1 MKLTKKHLKKI
12 IKEEIDIL
20 AEEQVSPLQR
30 LAYKAQKFASDVVS
44 ANKPKPGDR
53 LGTGKAIP
61 EAGVIRP
68 WDSRR
73 ETWPRAMARIAQA
86 AKKID
91 LFQGAPMSEIQLALF
106 IEKELGPEQ
115 LVDAFGGAVAQ
126 SIEEIAAQAGTY
138 EWELDSDRGFYVP
151 KIGPNGK
158 FIRKTKRLRGDK
170 PKFMGGNPPQRKIA

>member
-30 LAYKAQKFASDVVS
+30 LTHKAQKFASDVVS

-61 EAGVIRP
+61 EAGVIQP
-68 WDSRR
+68 WNSRR
-73 ETWPRAMARIAQA
+73 EGWPDAMARIAQA

-91 LFQGAPMSEIQLALF
+91 LFQGAPMWEIQLALF
-106 IEKELGPEQ
+106 IEKELGPKQ
-115 LVDAFGGAVAQ
+115 LVEYFGGAVAQ
-126 SIEEIAAQAGTY
+126 SIEEIAAKASTY
-138 EWELDSDRGFYVP
+138 EWELDPKLRIYVP
-151 KIGPNGK
+151 KKGPDGK
-158 FIRKTKRLRGDK
+158 FIRKTIRGGK
-170 PKFMGGNPPQRKIA
+170 PLKFMGGDRPQRKIA

>member
-68 WDSRR
+68 WDSQR
-73 ETWPRAMARIAQA
+73 EGWPDAMARIAKA
-86 AKKID
+86 AKKTS
-91 LFQGAPMSEIQLALF
+91 FFNGAPIDEIQFGLF
-106 IEKELGPEQ
+106 IEKELSPEQ
-115 LVDAFGGAVAQ
+115 LVEAFGGAVAQ
-126 SIEEIAAQAGTY
+126 SIEEIAIQAGTY
-138 EWELDSDRGFYVP
+138 EWELDPARGFYVP
-151 KIGPNGK
+151 KRGPDGK